1 MTKVFIG
8 MPVYNGSRFI
18 KEAIDSLLNQS
29 FSDFTLFISD
39 DDSKDN
45 TENICRN
52 FAKNDIRIEYYR
64 QKENLGLF
72 NNFKF
77 VLDKAD
83 AEYFMWSAQDDI
95 REKDYLKVCIEHLE
109 SNKNLGFATTCIAI
123 IDSYSR
129 VIKEETEVA
138 HLSGKPGIISVTR
151 YTLQPEILG
160 KCNLMYGLFRM
171 RTIRETWKAYPQRH
185 VWGQD
190 YMFSLALISRFEI
203 YIDEKIL
210 WKKRMGGFSSPNA
223 LSGDRKEEINK
234 IIYENPKNHMF
245 PFERFGVYY
254 RGHMEALR
262 GTPYRPLVAIL
273 LLIRL
278 PRSFII
284 YLRERNVKKYIK
296 RIINK

>member
-1 MTKVFIG
+1 

-18 KEAIDSLLNQS
+18 KEAIDSLLSQS

-39 DDSKDN
+39 DASTDETSSICQEYAKIDN
-45 TENICRN
+45 
-52 FAKNDIRIEYYR
+52 RIIYYR
-64 QKENLGLF
+64 QRNNIGLF
-72 NNFKF
+72 PNFKF
-77 VLDKAD
+77 VLDQAIGD
-83 AEYFMWSAQDDI
+83 YFIWSAQDDI

-138 HLSGKPGIISVTR
+138 CLSGKPGIISVTR

-160 KCNLMYGLFRM
+160 KCNFMYGLFRM
-171 RTIRETWKAYPQRH
+171 EAMRGTWNAYPQRH

-190 YMFSLALISRFEI
+190 YMFSLALISRFKI
-203 YIDEKIL
+203 YVDKRIL
-210 WKKRMGGFSSPNA
+210 FKKRLGGFSSPRSLENDIA
-223 LSGDRKEEINK
+223 GEVKK
-234 IIYENPKNHMF
+234 IVYKNPKNHMF
-245 PFERFGVYY
+245 PFRRFKRYFE
-254 RGHMEALR
+254 GHMEALR
-262 GTPYRPLVAIL
+262 GTPYSPLVAIL

-284 YLRERNVKKYIK
+284 YLKERNIEKYIK
-296 RIINK
+296 NIINK

>member
-1 MTKVFIG
+1 
-8 MPVYNGSRFI
+8 MPVYNGEKIII
-18 KEAIDSLLNQS
+18 KAINSILDQT
-29 FSDFTLFISD
+29 FQDWKLFISD
-39 DDSKDN
+39 DNSKDN

-52 FAKNDIRIEYYR
+52 FAKNDIRIKYYR

-83 AEYFMWSAQDDI
+83 AKYFIWCAQDDI
-95 REKDYLKVCIEHLE
+95 REHTYLETCIKHLE
-109 SNKNLGFATTCIAI
+109 KKQNLGFATTRMAA
-123 IDSYSR
+123 IDSFDR
-129 VIKEETEVA
+129 ILIEELELTK
-138 HLSGKPGIISVTR
+138 LSGKPGIINVAR
-151 YTLQPEILG
+151 YILQPEILG
-160 KCNLMYGLFRM
+160 KCNLMYGLFRTKVA
-171 RTIRETWKAYPQRH
+171 RDTWNAYPQRR

-210 WKKRMGGFSSPNA
+210 WKKRMGGFSSPKA
-223 LSGDRKEEINK
+223 LSNDRREEISK

-262 GTPYRPLVAIL
+262 GTPYRPLAAIL

-284 YLRERNVKKYIK
+284 YLRERNVKRYIR